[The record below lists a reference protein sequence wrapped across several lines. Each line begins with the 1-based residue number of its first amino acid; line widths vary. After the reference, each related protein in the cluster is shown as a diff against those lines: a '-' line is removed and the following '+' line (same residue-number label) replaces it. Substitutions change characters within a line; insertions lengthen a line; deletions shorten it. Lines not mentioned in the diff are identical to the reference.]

1 MDKDKEQSEKS
12 DLSIPLSRL
21 RRFEKEMNSRLTIHF
36 SMDDNVYL
44 SYRTIDSSLD

>member
-21 RRFEKEMNSRLTIHF
+21 RRFEKDMHSRLTIHF
-36 SMDDNVYL
+36 SMDDDVYL
-44 SYRTIDSSLD
+44 S